1 VGQLIADIE
10 KNSREIIR
18 VEVTEFKGRELI
30 NLRIWYSDFDGS
42 FKPTQKGVA
51 LDINQYHILKDA
63 IDKIGEYLQD
73 KKKGIVPDINEKTE
87 DVIEE
92 LESED
97 EIENEPEEIVE
108 KPATSKKTT
117 KTKTR
122 H

>member
-51 LDINQYHILKDA
+51 LDISQYAKLKDA
-63 IDKIGEYLQD
+63 IEKIGEYLQD
-73 KKKGIVPDINEKTE
+73 KTKGIIPDINEKTE
-87 DVIEE
+87 DPID
-92 LESED
+92 LIESEE
-97 EIENEPEEIVE
+97 EIETVTEETEE
-108 KPATSKKTT
+108 KTPVTKKTT
-117 KTKTR
+117 KSKTR
-122 H
+122 Y

>member
-18 VEVTEFKGRELI
+18 IEVTEFKGRELI

-51 LDINQYHILKDA
+51 LDISQYVKLKDA

-73 KKKGIVPDINEKTE
+73 KTKGIIPDINEKTE
-87 DVIEE
+87 DTVEM
-92 LESED
+92 
-97 EIENEPEEIVE
+97 IENEEDTENSPEETEE
-108 KPATSKKTT
+108 KPPVAKKTN
-117 KTKTR
+117 KAKTR
-122 H
+122 Y